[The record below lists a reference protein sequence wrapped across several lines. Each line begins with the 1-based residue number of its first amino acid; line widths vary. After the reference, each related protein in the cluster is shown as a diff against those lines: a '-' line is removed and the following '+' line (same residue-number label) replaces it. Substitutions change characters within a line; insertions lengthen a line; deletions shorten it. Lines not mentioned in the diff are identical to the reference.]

1 MKRFISAASL
11 CVFLLVG
18 GLFVFL
24 PSSEAQ
30 NNVLANL
37 LDLPAPPPPNPL
49 VNNLPKR
56 AYSRT
61 KPPQDDAPVDELMS
75 YWQEM
80 NQYNPKYNYSPEPTD
95 KSLERL
101 LSELEKKPEE
111 LLNFLNVLTRKPE
124 AADFVKRLYDR
135 EVSERNMEEGWRDT
149 VRQWLI
155 YNSSYFS
162 DDLFEVA
169 KEATET
175 SEYLTNQAEVL
186 ALARVDWNKARP
198 LIDGWYNNSS
208 QPFMQTLARWAY
220 YQHALSE
227 GSTSDVDRY
236 RKELQATVEDK
247 NAKPGNRDL
256 AMDAL
261 VESGDFPGRDDW
273 YYTLLEDE
281 TLFDLRVN
289 GSAYTSLTTLL
300 NHSPSDK
307 YTEKMLEL
315 IKSDNQAVR
324 NAAARNLS
332 TLLDERNPEVVR
344 ALIPWL
350 ENPKWAREVNNER
363 STLVAALA
371 YLQMPESVPGLIS
384 MLNEAD
390 KKEVTY
396 TTSGNM
402 SSNSNARVYTS
413 NTMVYTSNSVS
424 VISPNS
430 VQKSYPY
437 RSGAITA
444 LAAQKDSR
452 AAQPLRALLPEIDEY
467 QRANVVLAIL
477 VSNGFSIY
485 EQVEALESVVKNSI
499 PTNPV
504 QSSNTNA
511 LKTTSTVLDEVP
523 TEKEVLQM
531 RVANTFSITTNTGV
545 YTRSYDPNDIKGIL
559 GNQIINN
566 AEPSDEFVRAL
577 VERID
582 TLRTKDAALAQ
593 NLRKVIMN
601 WRGAAVNSL
610 FLRDLKNGRADS
622 DAIVKL
628 LSVRKDLREK
638 QSTEVYELRTG
649 ASQTVFGISAC
660 ILEDANEYGAI
671 LSGENIESKI
681 ALLGC
686 ARLIRAP
693 LSVQTVAANLQS
705 PNKLL
710 ARAAELYLESE
721 DSPEARAIVLSMH
734 PNEAKILGARTYFY
748 TEDSSG
754 ISSYT
759 PELFASVSD
768 SYAFTNY
775 YFLDSSFEE
784 LAAVEKNL
792 KKEVAE
798 NQDLLGVYAYNG
810 NYIRIYKDKAVFS
823 RTENAARYR
832 ERDLTKEEFD
842 NFKYYLA
849 SQRVDE
855 LAPFLSP
862 CDECLERELLML
874 GRGGGRRVFVK
885 ADRMPPF
892 FAQLDEMFEE
902 MSKSP
907 SKLRYALEKNV
918 AGLEILFSDD
928 QLKTLS
934 VWKTGDDFRV
944 LIEDA
949 ERRKRI
955 DKELDLQDEI
965 DRNKEDVDYEEF
977 EKMSRKRRE
986 QRQYENFSWFKFER
1000 GKLGDFSTQ
1009 PPQIEYLPARDSFP
1023 VSAPE
1028 KGQWKSRAT
1037 GIEIRADSD
1046 GLYKINRGAFSKLRS
1061 GYYDKPVLTP
1071 NGRWAI
1077 VTKYDEEGNVTPLR
1091 FNLLTNKEFKIV
1103 MPQFP
1108 MVEAVAFVPSLNKV
1122 LLFGGAFYEEEYE
1135 ESLPR
1140 NGTYFL
1146 LDAETGIVQK
1156 VKGEVQPLIQQTV
1169 RPLQAATMPDEFW
1182 AAIPDAEK
1190 NETQVGVYNAKTL
1203 TFKPLLKIPQIRFDS
1218 MNMWVDAGKIYFVY
1232 EGHLLSLPIPKA

>member
-1 MKRFISAASL
+1 MKRFFAAVSL

-24 PSSEAQ
+24 PTSEAQ
-30 NNVLANL
+30 NNVPANL

-49 VNNLPKR
+49 VNNQLKR
-56 AYSRT
+56 AYSRN
-61 KPPQDDAPVDELMS
+61 KPPQDDAPIDELMA

-80 NQYNPKYNYSPEPTD
+80 NQYNPKYNYAPEPTD
-95 KSLERL
+95 RSMERL

-111 LLNFLNVLTRKPE
+111 LPTFLNVLTRKPG
-124 AADFVKRLYDR
+124 AADFVKRLYDQ
-135 EVSERNMEEGWRDT
+135 EVSARNQEESWRDS
-149 VRQWLI
+149 VRQWLT
-155 YNSSYFS
+155 YNSSYYS
-162 DDLFEVA
+162 EDLFA
-169 KEATET
+169 LAREATET
-175 SEYLTNQAEVL
+175 PEYLTNQTEAL

-198 LIDGWYNNSS
+198 LIDQWYNNSS

-227 GSTSDVDRY
+227 GSTGDVDRY

-261 VESGDFPGRDDW
+261 VEMGDFPGRDDW

-350 ENPKWAREVNNER
+350 ENPKWAKEVNNER
-363 STLVAALA
+363 SSLVAALA
-371 YLQMPESVPGLIS
+371 YLQIPESVPGLIS
-384 MLNEAD
+384 MLGEAD
-390 KKEVTY
+390 RKEERY

-402 SSNSNARVYTS
+402 SSNSNA
-413 NTMVYTSNSVS
+413 MVYTSNSMVS
-424 VISPNS
+424 SNSIS
-430 VQKSYPY
+430 VQKTGYPY
-437 RSGAITA
+437 RSSAITA

-467 QRANVVLAIL
+467 QRPNAVLAIL

-485 EQVEALESVVKNSI
+485 EQVEALESVVKSSI
-499 PTNPV
+499 PINSV
-504 QSSNTNA
+504 ESSNTNTIKNPMPLIVGDSDEKDLPQVRVLNSISTMSNTA
-511 LKTTSTVLDEVP
+511 LV
-523 TEKEVLQM
+523 
-531 RVANTFSITTNTGV
+531 
-545 YTRSYDPNDIKGIL
+545 TRSYDPNDIKSLL

-577 VERID
+577 VDRID
-582 TLRTKDAALAQ
+582 ALRTKDAALAQ
-593 NLRKVIMN
+593 NLRNVIMN
-601 WRGAAVNSL
+601 WHGAAVNSL

-622 DAIVKL
+622 DAIIKL

-638 QSTEVYELRTG
+638 QSTEVYELRNE

-671 LSGENIESKI
+671 LSGDNIESKI

-693 LSVQTVAANLQS
+693 LSIRTVAENLRS

-734 PNEAKILGARTYFY
+734 PNEAKVLGARTFFSSEN
-748 TEDSSG
+748 TSG

-759 PELFASVSD
+759 HELFASVSD
-768 SYAFTNY
+768 SYAFTSY
-775 YFLDSSFEE
+775 YFLEGAFEE
-784 LAAVEKNL
+784 LNAVEKNL

-798 NQDLLGVYAYNG
+798 NQELLGVYAYNG

-823 RTENAARYR
+823 WSENIARYR

-842 NFKYYLA
+842 NFKYYLS
-849 SQRVDE
+849 SQHVDE

-885 ADRMPPF
+885 AERMPPF
-892 FAQLDEMFEE
+892 FAQLDEMLEE
-902 MSKSP
+902 MRKP
-907 SKLRYALEKNV
+907 QSKLRYALEKNV
-918 AGLEILFSDD
+918 AGLEILFSDE
-928 QLKTLS
+928 QLKTLA

-944 LIEDA
+944 LIEDS

-955 DKELDLQDEI
+955 DKELDLQDET
-965 DRNKEDVDYEEF
+965 DRNKEDLDYEEF
-977 EKMSRKRRE
+977 EKTSLKRRE

-1009 PPQIEYLPARDSFP
+1009 PPQIEYLPTRDSFP
-1023 VSAPE
+1023 VAAAE
-1028 KGQWKSRAT
+1028 KGRWKSRAT
-1037 GIEIRADSD
+1037 GVEIRADSE
-1046 GLYKINRGAFSKLRS
+1046 GLYKINRGAFSKIRS
-1061 GYYDKPVLTP
+1061 GYYDKPVVTP

-1077 VTKYDEEGNVTPLR
+1077 VTKYDEEGSSAPLR
-1091 FNLLTNKEFKIV
+1091 FNLPTNKEFKIV
-1103 MPQFP
+1103 MQEFP
-1108 MVEAVAFVPSLNKV
+1108 MVEAVAFIPSLNKV
-1122 LLFGGAFYEEEYE
+1122 LLFGGVYYEEEYNE
-1135 ESLPR
+1135 NLPR

-1169 RPLQAATMPDEFW
+1169 RPLQAAQAADEFW

-1203 TFKPLLKIPQIRFDS
+1203 SFKSLLKIPQIQFDS